1 MEDAADSG
9 RDGAGCTP
17 TFQGFLGM
25 GTAVCPPSCVHKERN
40 TMLGDFGT
48 KDRAGV
54 LGDGGGIR
62 QGLL

>member
-25 GTAVCPPSCVHKERN
+25 GTAVCPPEWSPHAISPKLCSQRKEHH
-40 TMLGDFGT
+40 
-48 KDRAGV
+48 AG
-54 LGDGGGIR
+54 
-62 QGLL
+62 